1 MANLPS
7 LDQPDQPLR
16 PATGP
21 SVWRGAELAASGAD
35 DGPTAVLAPGDVREL
50 HVALRVAQRRGVP
63 LLKLTEADFPLPH
76 ASAGLR
82 RVVQELE
89 HGGGFVVLKG
99 LPVKRLNPTAVRT
112 LFWGVGRHLGVPV
125 SQNAEGHMLGHV
137 RDTGGSLADPAT
149 RGYQTREALPFHTDP
164 ADTLALLHL
173 TAPRSGGRTS
183 LVSSGAVHNAV
194 LKRRPDLAAR
204 LFRTYCLDRR
214 EEHSPGERPWD
225 ALPLALW
232 HDGRLSVRYH
242 RLLLESSQRFPE
254 VPSLTHADIELFDLI
269 DEVAASDEFRLDLEL
284 GEGDLLLVNNHAVM
298 HRREAYQDFE
308 DQQLKRHLLR
318 LWLTPHTRR
327 ELPAS
332 FWGTPAQP
340 SGGRGGIAPR
350 DVVASG
356 RGPLRITM
364 SGT

>member
-7 LDQPDQPLR
+7 LDQPDQPLP

-21 SVWRGAELAASGAD
+21 SVWHGPELTGSGAD
-35 DGPTAVLAPGDVREL
+35 GWTAQLEPGHVREL

-76 ASAGLR
+76 AAAGLR
-82 RVVQELE
+82 RIAHELE
-89 HGGGFVVLKG
+89 HGRGFAVIKG
-99 LPVKRLNPTAVRT
+99 LPVKRLNPIAVST
-112 LFWGVGRHLGVPV
+112 LFWGIGRHLGVPV
-125 SQNAEGHMLGHV
+125 SQNAEGRLLGHV
-137 RDTGGSLADPAT
+137 RDTGRSLADPAT

-164 ADTLALLHL
+164 ADMLALLHL

-183 LVSSGAVHNAV
+183 LVSAGAVHNAV
-194 LKRRPDLAAR
+194 LERRPDLAAR

-214 EEHSPGERPWD
+214 EEHGPGERPWD

-242 RLLLESSQRFPE
+242 RLLLESARRFPE
-254 VPSLTHADIELFDLI
+254 VPRLTHADLELFDLI
-269 DEVAASDEFRLDLEL
+269 DEVAASDELRLDLDL
-284 GEGDLLLVNNHAVM
+284 AEGDLLLVNNHAVM

-308 DQQLKRHLLR
+308 EQQLKRHLLR
-318 LWLTPHTRR
+318 LWLTPHQCR

-332 FWGTPAQP
+332 FWGVAAQP
-340 SGGRGGIAPR
+340 GGGRGGVAPR
-350 DVVASG
+350 DVVASA
-356 RGPLRITM
+356 RGPLSTAAPGI
-364 SGT
+364 